1 MVELAP
7 LNVNPVVML
16 VEKQA
21 PVPLVLIVEVPK
33 IMLLVT
39 LPFELKMVQLRVL
52 LRVLNVPLSTV
63 NVLLETKVSASC
75 TVPPGEFTV
84 IGWVNVFPAL
94 VIDCVFLPANV
105 MLFVPDNVVPEPL
118 IQLP

>member
-1 MVELAP
+1 MPLFKVKVLA
-7 LNVNPVVML
+7 
-16 VEKQA
+16 A
-21 PVPLVLIVEVPK
+21 FI
-33 IMLLVT
+33 
-39 LPFELKMVQLRVL
+39 
-52 LRVLNVPLSTV
+52 
-63 NVLLETKVSASC
+63 VSASTKL